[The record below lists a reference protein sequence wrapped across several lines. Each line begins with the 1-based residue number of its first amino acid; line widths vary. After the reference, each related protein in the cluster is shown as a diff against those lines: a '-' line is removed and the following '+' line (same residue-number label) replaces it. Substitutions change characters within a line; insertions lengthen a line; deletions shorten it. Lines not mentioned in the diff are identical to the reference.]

1 MNARHRPSGV
11 ALLLT
16 GGVREALWAQP
27 LIRALPGVTVFAR
40 SEAMRTLQ
48 GIPEV
53 GRAFSFG
60 SSAVDVWRTYRRLR
74 AGPMSMSVV
83 AAPSGARA
91 ALLAYFAGVPR
102 RIGPAGPHDR
112 WYSHGVKTARGI
124 HPVDANREIA
134 LVAAG
139 MTTPPGQASQPPTI
153 QSGVPATRRM
163 QSLLAEA
170 GVGSLRETL
179 VLIPGS
185 GNWTPRAASAIW
197 PEERFAV
204 LANQASANAVILAGG
219 LGDDARVRET
229 RAGIGKPTTVIRLS
243 ELTVEE
249 FAIVAGGSQAV
260 VGHDGDAL
268 HVAAASGASV
278 VALLRPHDVTPVGR
292 SCASLTAEDLAG
304 LPAQRVVSVLGE
316 RLKVDSDG

>member
-91 ALLAYFAGVPR
+91 ALLEPTEPAPNHHVRGGSVNGWSGALAGR
-102 RIGPAGPHDR
+102 LRCFRLQDQ
-112 WYSHGVKTARGI
+112 ARFHRI

-139 MTTPPGQASQPPTI
+139 MTTPPPQASQPPTI

-163 QSLLAEA
+163 QSLLVEA

-278 VALLRPHDVTPVGR
+278 VALLRPHDVTPEP
-292 SCASLTAEDLAG
+292 CPL
-304 LPAQRVVSVLGE
+304 
-316 RLKVDSDG
+316 